1 MTLAQDFTFGYGSV
15 MAHTST
21 LISCTEFSDLGAI
34 VKVTSHKLHEHESS
48 MLVAEMKAYL
58 DSSDRNLIAADFE
71 QVEFISSAALGA
83 MVTMNTELA
92 KRGGRLVMINLSDD
106 AMQVIKLTK
115 LDKLIP
121 VAKDLASAQKTLLK

>member
-1 MTLAQDFTFGYGSV
+1 MPNDTA
-15 MAHTST
+15 
-21 LISCTEFSDLGAI
+21 LIQPTEFADNGAI
-34 VKVTSHKLHEHESS
+34 VRVTVTKLHEHESA
-48 MLVAEMKAYL
+48 LVIQEMKAYL
-58 DSSDRNLIAADFE
+58 DSSERNLIVADFE
-71 QVEFISSAALGA
+71 QVQFISSAGLGA

-121 VAKDLASAQKTLLK
+121 VEKSLEKAQKRLLK